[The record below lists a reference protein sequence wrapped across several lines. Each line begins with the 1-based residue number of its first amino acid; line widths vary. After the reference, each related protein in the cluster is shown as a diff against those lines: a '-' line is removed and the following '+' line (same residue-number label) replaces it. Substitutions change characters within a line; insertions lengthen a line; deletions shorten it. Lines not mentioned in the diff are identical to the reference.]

1 MAAAI
6 FKDYFSAKAAKYA
19 GSRPGYP
26 RALIDFLADVA
37 PGHELALDCGCGNGQ
52 LSTLLARRFRR
63 VIATDASAEQIANAV
78 PHEFVVY
85 QMAPAEQSGLPAG
98 SVDLVS
104 VAQAAHWLDLD
115 AFYAEV
121 RRVARANAILALIA
135 YDILRVEEAEANAA
149 IQRFCYE
156 TMRPY
161 WPPERRHVDDGYR
174 SLPFPFAEIEA
185 PQFVIEAA
193 WDIEGLL
200 GYIETWSAVST
211 AERVAGREP
220 VDRFRA
226 ELTQIWGAPAT
237 KRIIRWPLFL
247 RVGRV
252 ERGVAIEQ

>member
-1 MAAAI
+1 MAAAA

-19 GSRPGYP
+19 ASRPAYP

-37 PGHELALDCGCGNGQ
+37 PGHDLALDCGCGNGQ
-52 LSTLLARRFRR
+52 LSTHLARRFKR
-63 VIATDASAEQIANAV
+63 VIATDASAQQIANAV
-78 PHEFVVY
+78 PHESVAY
-85 QMAPAEQSGLPAG
+85 QLAPDEQSGLPAG

-104 VAQAAHWLDLD
+104 VAQAAHWLDLNG
-115 AFYAEV
+115 FYAEV

-135 YDILRVEEAEANAA
+135 YGILRVEDAEINAA

-185 PQFVIEAA
+185 PRFEMEAT
-193 WDIEGLL
+193 WGMDDLL
-200 GYIETWSAVST
+200 GYIETWSAVSV

-220 VDRFRA
+220 IDSFRA
-226 ELTQIWGAPAT
+226 ELTRIWGPPAT
-237 KRIIRWPLFL
+237 ERSIRWPSSL

-252 ERGVAIEQ
+252 ERGPTNEG

>member
-1 MAAAI
+1 MAAAA

-19 GSRPGYP
+19 ASRPGYP

-37 PGHELALDCGCGNGQ
+37 PGHGQALDCGCGNGQ
-52 LSTLLARRFRR
+52 LSTQLARRFKR
-63 VIATDASAEQIANAV
+63 VIAIDASAEQIANAV
-78 PHEFVVY
+78 PHESVFYRV
-85 QMAPAEQSGLPAG
+85 APAEQSGLPAG
-98 SVDLVS
+98 SIDLVTA
-104 VAQAAHWLDLD
+104 AQAAHWLDLN

-135 YDILRVEEAEANAA
+135 YDILQVEDAEANAV
-149 IQRFCYE
+149 IQRFCYD

-185 PQFVIEAA
+185 PLFVMEATWGIE
-193 WDIEGLL
+193 ELL

-226 ELTQIWGAPAT
+226 ELTRIWGPPAT
-237 KRIIRWPLFL
+237 KRIIRWPLSQ

-252 ERGVAIEQ
+252 ER

>member
-1 MAAAI
+1 MATAV

-19 GSRPGYP
+19 ASRPVYP

-37 PGHELALDCGCGNGQ
+37 PGHGQALDCGCGNGQ
-52 LSTLLARRFRR
+52 LSTQLARRFKR

-78 PHEFVVY
+78 PHESVVY
-85 QMAPAEQSGLPAG
+85 RVAPAEQSGLPAG
-98 SVDLVS
+98 SVDLVT
-104 VAQAAHWLDLD
+104 VAQAAHWLDLN

-121 RRVARANAILALIA
+121 RRVARANAIVALIA
-135 YDILRVEEAEANAA
+135 YDILRVEDAEANAA

-161 WPPERRHVDDGYR
+161 WPPERRHVDEGYR

-185 PQFVIEAA
+185 PQFVMEAT
-193 WDIEGLL
+193 WGMEDLL

-211 AERVAGREP
+211 AEKVAGREP
-220 VDRFRA
+220 MDHFRA
-226 ELTQIWGAPAT
+226 ELTRIWGPPAT
-237 KRIIRWPLFL
+237 KRSMRWPLSL

-252 ERGVAIEQ
+252 ER